1 MSAFCNSRL
10 SSSDGITSIL
20 VLCVLPFKFQK
31 EPSTCS
37 DSILSDMMPD
47 IAMATASMNQ
57 MSLQDLDLGA
67 HGDLELDLGDGNS
80 HSGTGTLYI

>member
-1 MSAFCNSRL
+1 M
-10 SSSDGITSIL
+10 
-20 VLCVLPFKFQK
+20 FQK

-47 IAMATASMNQ
+47 IAMATASLNQ
-57 MSLQDLDLGA
+57 LSLQDADLSA